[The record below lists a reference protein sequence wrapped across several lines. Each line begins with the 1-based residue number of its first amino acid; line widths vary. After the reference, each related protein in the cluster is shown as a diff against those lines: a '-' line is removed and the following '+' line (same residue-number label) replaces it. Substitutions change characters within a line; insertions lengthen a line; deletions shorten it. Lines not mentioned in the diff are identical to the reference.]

1 MIETYAIL
9 VALSLIFAFIAAYFS
24 INSWIR
30 WKESDFDTIK
40 AKVFLDKSFL
50 DYNFKLSLAVV
61 WIVGGLIS
69 LHSIME
75 YIEINGSIPAG
86 FYNVYYGALP
96 VAMLSLVLVT
106 YLWFRLLSKHSKKL
120 S

>member
-1 MIETYAIL
+1 MIEKNTIL
-9 VALSLIFAFIAAYFS
+9 IVLPILFALVAAYFS
-24 INSWIR
+24 INSWRR
-30 WKESDFDTIK
+30 WKKSDFDTIK

-75 YIEINGSIPAG
+75 YLEINGSISYG
-86 FYNVYYGALP
+86 FYNVYYGVLP